1 MNRAKKILAAIGRSI
16 FPDIA
21 GNIKTA
27 ADGSRT
33 IDYGSITAG
42 VLSWLLF
49 VAFLKGWITFDKA
62 IEFLIVL
69 INAGNL

>member
-49 VAFLKGWITFDKA
+49 VAFLKGWITFEKA
-62 IEFLIVL
+62 MEFLIVL

>member
-1 MNRAKKILAAIGRSI
+1 MKRAKKILAAIGRSI

-49 VAFLKGWITFDKA
+49 VAFLKGWVTLEQA
-62 IEFLIVL
+62 IEFLKVL
-69 INAGNL
+69 ITAGEL